1 MALGQI
7 IVHGRCGGGN
17 TEISNSKMKSLN
29 RDTQLNEGQVYEP
42 TKPASIDILNP
53 VRPHFLNL
61 KNSAINDIDYMF
73 Q

>member
-42 TKPASIDILNP
+42 GASIIKGVGNCFVCLKPA
-53 VRPHFLNL
+53 V
-61 KNSAINDIDYMF
+61 
-73 Q
+73 